1 MLKTTIVILILA
13 GMCLPNLACAAA
25 AGQSIVFPP
34 DAGLVNVKTDYGAA
48 GDGKTDDTEAIR
60 RAIDENVMTM
70 IYFPDG
76 EYLISDSVGLFD
88 SKPHSRDRFRN
99 LQGQSEAGTVIRLA
113 PNSPGFDD
121 PQNPKV
127 LISTYDG
134 QSTGDVMHT
143 YVRNMTIE
151 VGRGNSGAAALR
163 FMTNNTGAVEHVTIR
178 SLDPDKAGAIGLDL
192 RQSQNGPGLIK
203 HVTVEGFDRGVQMG
217 NTFSMVFDH
226 LTLRDQR
233 KIAFD
238 NEVGRITIGNL
249 RTENAPLAF
258 RNGRHGH
265 LTLIGAELMGGPGTQ
280 SEDAAAIEYQ
290 SDKIFLR
297 DVRVEGYAHL
307 ARSGTD
313 GQTLT
318 LNEHGEAYP
327 LLGYT
332 LFESTPTA
340 TLRLPIEPTPVV
352 PWETDLDKWVG
363 IGDGSADGKLG
374 KDITAETQAAFD
386 RAAEKGATT
395 VYFRKGKYHL
405 SAPIRVHGGV
415 NRVIGMSSELNFKPT
430 EALSVDG
437 DGSVFTLDGL
447 KSDTIVLERF
457 FLFGG
462 WDRPAVC
469 VMDNRDAATVVVK
482 NLGWTGHRFKRDR
495 PGGRW
500 YIEDVAGSRKGSWTV
515 GEDERLWARQLNPE
529 SSQTPMIVA
538 RDGGRVWVL
547 GFKTEGRATHVIAE
561 HGARVEILGGVA
573 YQSWGNQPLDPPM
586 FDITDSALS
595 ATLGFYHHQHPF
607 ATIVQETRDGQT
619 RHLPREK
626 LKGYHLP
633 VYRAGSTDTAGTE

>member
-1 MLKTTIVILILA
+1 MLQSLVAMLSFAVL
-13 GMCLPNLACAAA
+13 CLPNLACAAA
-25 AGQSIVFPP
+25 AGPSIAFPP

-88 SKPHSRDRFRN
+88 AKPHSRDRFRN
-99 LQGQSEAGTVIRLA
+99 LQGQSEDGTIIRLA
-113 PNSPGFDD
+113 PNSAGFDD
-121 PQNPKV
+121 PRNPKV
-127 LISTYDG
+127 MISTYDG
-134 QSTGDVMHT
+134 QSTGDAMHT
-143 YVRNMTIE
+143 YVRHMTLE
-151 VGRGNSGAAALR
+151 VGPGNPGAAALR

-178 SLDPDKAGAIGLDL
+178 STDPDKAGAIGLDL
-192 RQSQNGPGLIK
+192 RQSQNGPGLSK
-203 HVTVEGFDRGVQMG
+203 HVTVVGFDRGVRMG

-233 KIAFD
+233 RIAFD
-238 NEVGRITIGNL
+238 NEIGRITIGNL

-258 RNGRHGH
+258 RNGKHGH
-265 LTLIGAELMGGPGTQ
+265 LTLIDADLVGGPGTPGG
-280 SEDAAAIEYQ
+280 DAAAIEYQ

-327 LLGYT
+327 LPSYT
-332 LFESTPTA
+332 LFEDTPAA
-340 TLRLPIEPTPVV
+340 TLRLPIEPTPAV
-352 PWETDLDKWVG
+352 PWENDLAKWVG
-363 IGDGSADGKLG
+363 VGDGSGEGKLG

-386 RAAEKGATT
+386 RAAEIGATT

-405 SAPIRVHGGV
+405 SAPIRVHGSV

-437 DGSVFTLDGL
+437 DGSVFILDGL
-447 KSDTIVLERF
+447 KSDTIVFERF

-500 YIEDVAGSRKGSWTV
+500 FIEDVAGSREGSWTV
-515 GEDERLWARQLNPE
+515 GEDERLWAWQLNPE
-529 SSQTPMIVA
+529 SPQTPMIVA
-538 RDGGRVWVL
+538 QDGGRVWVL
-547 GFKTEGRATHVIAE
+547 GLKTEGRATHVIAKD
-561 HGARVEILGGVA
+561 GALVEVLGGVA

-607 ATIVQETRDGQT
+607 ATIVRETRDGRT
-619 RHLPREK
+619 RHLTRDQLE
-626 LKGYHLP
+626 GYHLP
-633 VYRAGSTDTAGTE
+633 VYRAQSTDAARTE